1 MNAYGALD
9 FARGSEKG
17 AVSLENASAVIDG
30 NVGGYHAQPRFNLET
45 YVTIS
50 S

>member
-30 NVGGYHAQPRFNLET
+30 NVGGYHASPCFYLET
-45 YVTIS
+45 GVAFCS
-50 S
+50 